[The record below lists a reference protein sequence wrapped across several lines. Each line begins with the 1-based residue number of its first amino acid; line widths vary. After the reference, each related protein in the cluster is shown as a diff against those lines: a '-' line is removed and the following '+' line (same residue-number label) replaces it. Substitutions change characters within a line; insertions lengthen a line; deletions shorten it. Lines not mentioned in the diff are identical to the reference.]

1 MTSRG
6 ARKTPDFPAPP
17 LPYFSRSP
25 GLKRARPERSPGQP
39 GPTPP
44 FIRKCRP
51 PSPPPK
57 PETRANPGRR
67 RGKLSARTHVGL
79 REALA
84 PRGRGNRKGRS
95 RELAGAGA
103 KSRPP
108 RGGSGTAP
116 AGSARGSLAARAR
129 ARPRALR
136 RVPVPGVAPRAVR
149 GWSRR
154 RNGGEDRPGKE
165 GWRDEEDRAAEGA
178 GLQYSRCIAEKGSA
192 LQCISMGRQRK
203 GKKSA
208 EAAVSPLKLNFKT

>member
-129 ARPRALR
+129 ARPHALR

-154 RNGGEDRPGKE
+154 RNGRGRRDGGMRRTERRKEPGSSTH
-165 GWRDEEDRAAEGA
+165 GA
-178 GLQYSRCIAEKGSA
+178 LLRRGLPCSAYPWGGKGR
-192 LQCISMGRQRK
+192 GRNR
-203 GKKSA
+203 
-208 EAAVSPLKLNFKT
+208 LKPPCRL

>member
-6 ARKTPDFPAPP
+6 ARKTPDSPAPP

-25 GLKRARPERSPGQP
+25 ALKRSPEQP

-57 PETRANPGRR
+57 PATRANPGQR
-67 RGKLSARTHVGL
+67 RGKLSARTHVRL

-95 RELAGAGA
+95 QELAGAGA

-108 RGGSGTAP
+108 RGGSGSAP

-129 ARPRALR
+129 PRPRALR
-136 RVPVPGVAPRAVR
+136 RGAGALCRPPGGAGRRLAVR

-154 RNGGEDRPGKE
+154 RSGGGRGTAGE
-165 GWRDEEDRAAEGA
+165 GGMEG
-178 GLQYSRCIAEKGSA
+178 
-192 LQCISMGRQRK
+192 
-203 GKKSA
+203 
-208 EAAVSPLKLNFKT
+208 